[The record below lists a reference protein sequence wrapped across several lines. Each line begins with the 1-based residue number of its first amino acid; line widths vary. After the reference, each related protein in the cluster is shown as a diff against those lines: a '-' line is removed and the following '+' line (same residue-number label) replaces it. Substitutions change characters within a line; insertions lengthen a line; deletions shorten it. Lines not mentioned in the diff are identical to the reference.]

1 MISSYNT
8 DEPYNVK
15 NLQQLVWREIT
26 FHGFLF
32 LSLEEKYDE
41 AFYKT
46 FPPRVASGELKYKDD
61 VVRGLENAGK
71 ALLDVLSGK
80 NFGKCSVVVADE

>member
-8 DEPYNVK
+8 QEPYNVK

-32 LSLEEKYDE
+32 LSLLPKYSEE
-41 AFYKT
+41 FYQT
-46 FPPRVASGELKYKDD
+46 FPARVASGELKYKDD
-61 VVRGLENAGK
+61 VVHGLENAGQ
-71 ALLDVLSGK
+71 ALVNVLSGK